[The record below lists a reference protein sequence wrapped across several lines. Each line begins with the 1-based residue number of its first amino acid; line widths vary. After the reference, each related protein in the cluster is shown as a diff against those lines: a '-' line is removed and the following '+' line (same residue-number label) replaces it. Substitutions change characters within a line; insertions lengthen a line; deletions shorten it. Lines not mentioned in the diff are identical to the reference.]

1 MSRRRTDDMK
11 RIDASR
17 RHFLRTAAATSIVG
31 PGAGFALNLATMAA
45 AQAQPAPG
53 YRALV
58 CVFLNGG
65 NDQGNMVLATDPGSW
80 AEYRKARITAPS
92 PIALPEVG
100 MAGGVLP
107 IVPNTAQPGRAF
119 AVHPSMA
126 GLVSQFDAGRVA
138 VIPNVGTLVEPIT
151 KAEWDARNRRTPPQL
166 FSHNDQAS
174 IWQAMRPEGARIG
187 WGGRMGDLLASMN
200 TYTNFTAISAAG
212 NAVFLSGE
220 TVLQYQASSAG
231 AVSIGGLTGSL
242 FGSTSATNP
251 LRSIVTGDRGNLFE
265 NEHAKVVKRAIDA
278 QVALT
283 TNMVPTASLP
293 TPPANNSLANQ
304 LLTVARIIG
313 ARTAL
318 GIQRQVFYVSL
329 GGFDTHDNQT
339 GNHAVLMQRLSEAIV
354 YFNAL
359 MADPDVNAVNETT
372 LFTASEFGR
381 TLTSNGDGTD
391 HGWGA
396 HHFVAGGAVRGKE
409 MYGAFPT
416 IGVNTVDDVGQGR
429 LLPKLSVDQYA
440 GTLAKWFGLSD
451 TQIATIFPNIV
462 NFASRDLGFMNP

>member
-151 KAEWDARNRRTPPQL
+151 KAEWDARNRRSPPQL
-166 FSHNDQAS
+166 VSHNDQAS

-293 TPPANNSLANQ
+293 APPANNSLANQ

-339 GNHAVLMQRLSEAIV
+339 ANHAVLMQRLSEAIV

-429 LLPKLSVDQYA
+429 LLPKVSVDQYA

>member
-1 MSRRRTDDMK
+1 
-11 RIDASR
+11 
-17 RHFLRTAAATSIVG
+17 
-31 PGAGFALNLATMAA
+31 
-45 AQAQPAPG
+45 
-53 YRALV
+53 
-58 CVFLNGG
+58 
-65 NDQGNMVLATDPGSW
+65 MVLATDPGSW
-80 AEYRKARITAPS
+80 AEYRKARVTAPS
-92 PIALPEVG
+92 PIALPDVG
-100 MAGGVLP
+100 TAGGVLP
-107 IVPNTAQPGRAF
+107 IVPNTPQAGRSF

-138 VIPNVGTLVEPIT
+138 VVPNVGTLVEPIT
-151 KAEWDARNRRTPPQL
+151 KAEWTARTKRTPAQL
-166 FSHNDQAS
+166 YSHNDQSS
-174 IWQAMRPEGARIG
+174 IWQTMRPEGARLG

-231 AVSIGGLTGSL
+231 AVSIGGLTGGL

-293 TPPANNSLANQ
+293 APPANNSLANQ